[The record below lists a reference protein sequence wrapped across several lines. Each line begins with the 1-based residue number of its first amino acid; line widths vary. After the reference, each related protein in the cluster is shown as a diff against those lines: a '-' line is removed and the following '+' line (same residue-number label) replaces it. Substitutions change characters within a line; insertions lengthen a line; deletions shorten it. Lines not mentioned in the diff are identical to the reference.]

1 MQVHVKAFHLN
12 ERPFACDKCDSKF
25 AHKHLL
31 ARHKRLHDNPQPV
44 AKKARK
50 DAFVPPTLFESI
62 TGDRPGP
69 RNFACQFPDCSLSY
83 KRAYDLDRHYKA
95 VHSKEMQQSE
105 YLDSSFDPLGCT
117 TPPLLLPLNAMELYP
132 PSSLV
137 SPTHIMD
144 QNLLIAGD
152 MISPSPSP
160 PPELMESEDLLILS
174 ASSSDMTYSKAS
186 EFPGYGV
193 PNGMIRAADSEYIP
207 SQGTFGY
214 LIDPLLMDPSARS

>member
-31 ARHKRLHDNPQPV
+31 ARHKRLHDNPQPA

-50 DAFVPPTLFESI
+50 DAFVPPTLLESI

-95 VHSKEMQQSE
+95 CHSKEMQHSE
-105 YLDSSFDPLGCT
+105 SLESSLVSLGCT
-117 TPPLLLPLNAMELYP
+117 TPPLLPPLNTTGLS
-132 PSSLV
+132 PSSSLIHPV
-137 SPTHIMD
+137 PTMD
-144 QNLLIAGD
+144 QNLMMPVD
-152 MISPSPSP
+152 MISPMPSP
-160 PPELMESEDLLILS
+160 PPEFMESEDLLILS
-174 ASSSDMTYSKAS
+174 SSSPYPKTPD
-186 EFPGYGV
+186 FPGYIM
-193 PNGMIRAADSEYIP
+193 PSGMLTASDSEYIP

-214 LIDPLLMDPSARS
+214 LIDPVLMDPSARL